1 MEQTKWFDR
10 KFDFSYTQNIFP
22 SITERLKGTP
32 ARLEEKVQAISDSI
46 AIAKTNGGW
55 SVKENIGHLIDLEPL
70 WMGRLEDILNKEEY
84 LRATDLANK
93 KTDEANH
100 NARSVKDLLQEFRS
114 IRKNTISRIDKLSID
129 QIYLTA
135 LHPRLKTPMRL
146 MDHFL
151 FVAEHDDHHLVKI
164 QEIIQAHAK

>member
-22 SITERLKGTP
+22 SIIERLKGTP
-32 ARLEEKVQAISDSI
+32 ARLEEKVQAISDSV

-70 WMGRLEDILNKEEY
+70 WVGRLEDILNKEID
-84 LRATDLANK
+84 LRPTDLTNR
-93 KTDEANH
+93 KTNEANH
-100 NARSVKDLLQEFRS
+100 NTRDLKNLLEVFRL
-114 IRKNTISRIDKLSID
+114 IRKKTVSRLETLTED

-135 LHPRLKTPMRL
+135 LHPRLKTPMRM

>member
-22 SITERLKGTP
+22 SIIERLKGTP
-32 ARLEEKVQAISDSI
+32 ARLEEKVQAISDSV

-70 WMGRLEDILNKEEY
+70 WMGRLEDILNAEIN
-84 LRATDLANK
+84 LRPTDLTNQ
-93 KTDEANH
+93 KTSEANH
-100 NARSVKDLLQEFRS
+100 NSRSIKNLLQDFRS
-114 IRKNTISRIDKLSID
+114 IRKNTISRLEKLTTD

-135 LHPRLKTPMRL
+135 LHPRLKTPMRM

-164 QEIIQAHAK
+164 NEILQAQL